1 MLTLTDLQMKRLAIF
16 VSGGGTNLQQ
26 IAEYFA
32 PNPGVKIVCVVS
44 NNKDA
49 YANVRAK
56 KLGIPLIMLNSKAK
70 IHDYELQSQYDV
82 SQTFDF
88 QDKAFSEYL
97 KSLDVD
103 LIVLAGFL
111 WLIPQHLLDAF
122 PMRIINIHPALL
134 PKYGG
139 KGFYGHHVHEAV
151 VAHHEKESGITI
163 HYVNEHY
170 DSGDVIF
177 QKSVALSETDTADDV
192 AAKIHILERDNFPV
206 VIDEL
211 LKSV

>member
-1 MLTLTDLQMKRLAIF
+1 MKKLAIF

-32 PNPGVKIVCVVS
+32 PNPEVKIVCVVS

-56 KLGIPLIMLNSKAK
+56 NLGIPLVMLNSKAK
-70 IHDYELQSQYDV
+70 IHDFELQTQYEV
-82 SQTFDF
+82 SKTFDF
-88 QDKAFSEYL
+88 QDVAFSEYL
-97 KSLDVD
+97 KSLEVD

-111 WLIPQHLLDAF
+111 WLIPRHLLDAF
-122 PMRIINIHPALL
+122 PGKIINIHPALL

-163 HYVNEHY
+163 HYVNERY
-170 DSGDVIF
+170 DSGDIIF
-177 QKSVALSETDTADDV
+177 QKSVELSETDTADDV
-192 AAKIHILERDNFPV
+192 AAKIHVLEKDYFPV

-211 LKSV
+211 LKSL

>member
-1 MLTLTDLQMKRLAIF
+1 MKRLAIF

-32 PNPGVKIVCVVS
+32 PNPEVKIVCVVS

-49 YANVRAK
+49 FANVRAK
-56 KLGIPLIMLNSKAK
+56 NLGIPLVMLDSKAK
-70 IHDYELQSQYDV
+70 IHDLELQSRYEA
-82 SQTFDF
+82 SKTFDF
-88 QDKAFSEYL
+88 QDVTFSEYL
-97 KSLDVD
+97 KSLEVD

-111 WLIPQHLLDAF
+111 WLIPRHLLDAF
-122 PMRIINIHPALL
+122 DGKIINIHPALL

-170 DSGDVIF
+170 DSGDIIF
-177 QKSVALSETDTADDV
+177 QKSVALEDGDMADDV

-206 VIDEL
+206 VIDKL
-211 LKSV
+211 LGKL

>member
-1 MLTLTDLQMKRLAIF
+1 MKRLAIF

-32 PNPGVKIVCVVS
+32 PNPEVKIVCVVS

-49 YANVRAK
+49 FANVRAK
-56 KLGIPLIMLNSKAK
+56 NLGIPLVMLDSKAK
-70 IHDYELQSQYDV
+70 IHDLELQSRYEV
-82 SQTFDF
+82 SKTFDF
-88 QDKAFSEYL
+88 QDVTFSEYL
-97 KSLDVD
+97 KSLEID

-111 WLIPQHLLDAF
+111 WLIPRHLLDAF
-122 PMRIINIHPALL
+122 DGKIINIHPALL

-163 HYVNEHY
+163 HYVNERY

-177 QKSVALSETDTADDV
+177 QKSVRLSETDTADDV
-192 AAKIHILERDNFPV
+192 AAKIHVLEKDYFPA

-211 LKSV
+211 LKSL

>member
-1 MLTLTDLQMKRLAIF
+1 MKRLAIF

-32 PNPGVKIVCVVS
+32 PNPDVEIVCVVS
-44 NNKDA
+44 NNKNA

-56 KLGIPLIMLNSKAK
+56 NLGIPLVMLNSKAK
-70 IHDYELQSQYDV
+70 VHDVEMQSQYEV
-82 SQTFDF
+82 AKAFDF
-88 QDKAFSEYL
+88 QNRDFSDYL
-97 KSLDVD
+97 KSLNVD
-103 LIVLAGFL
+103 LVVLAGFL

-151 VAHHEKESGITI
+151 VAAKEKESGITI

-170 DSGDVIF
+170 DSGDIIF
-177 QKSVALSETDTADDV
+177 QKKVDLTETDTPDDV
-192 AAKIHILERDNFPV
+192 AAKIHILERDNFPA
-206 VIDEL
+206 VIEEL
-211 LKSV
+211 LLTI

>member
-1 MLTLTDLQMKRLAIF
+1 MKKLAIF

-32 PNPGVKIVCVVS
+32 PNPEVKIVCVVS

-49 YANVRAK
+49 FANVRAK
-56 KLGIPLIMLNSKAK
+56 NLGIPLVMLNSKAK
-70 IHDYELQSQYDV
+70 IHDFELQSQYEV

-122 PMRIINIHPALL
+122 NGKIINIHPALL

-163 HYVNEHY
+163 HYVNERY
-170 DSGDVIF
+170 DSGDIIF
-177 QKSVALSETDTADDV
+177 QKSVELSETDTAEDV
-192 AAKIHILERDNFPV
+192 AAKIHILEKDYFPV
-206 VIDEL
+206 VIEEL
-211 LKSV
+211 LKSL

>member
-1 MLTLTDLQMKRLAIF
+1 MLTDFQMKRLAIF

-26 IAEYFA
+26 IADYFA
-32 PNPGVKIVCVVS
+32 PNPDVEVVCVVS

-56 KLGIPLIMLNSKAK
+56 NLGIPLIMLNSKAK
-70 IHDYELQSQYDV
+70 VHDAELQSQYEV
-82 SQTFDF
+82 AKTFDF

-97 KSLDVD
+97 KSLGVD
-103 LIVLAGFL
+103 LVVLAGFL

-170 DSGDVIF
+170 DSGDIIF
-177 QKSVALSETDTADDV
+177 QKSVALEDGDTADDV

-206 VIDEL
+206 VIDKL
-211 LKSV
+211 LGKL

>member
-1 MLTLTDLQMKRLAIF
+1 MKKLAIF

-32 PNPGVKIVCVVS
+32 PNPEVKIVCVVS

-56 KLGIPLIMLNSKAK
+56 NLGIPLVMLNSKAK
-70 IHDYELQSQYDV
+70 IHDFELQSQYEV

-122 PMRIINIHPALL
+122 NGKIINIHPALL

-163 HYVNEHY
+163 HYVNERY
-170 DSGDVIF
+170 DSGDIIF
-177 QKSVALSETDTADDV
+177 QKSVELSETDTAEDV
-192 AAKIHILERDNFPV
+192 AAKIHILEKDYFPV
-206 VIDEL
+206 VIEEL
-211 LKSV
+211 LKSL

>member
-1 MLTLTDLQMKRLAIF
+1 MKKLAIF

-32 PNPGVKIVCVVS
+32 PNPEVKIVCVVS

-56 KLGIPLIMLNSKAK
+56 NLGIPLVMLNSKAK
-70 IHDYELQSQYDV
+70 IHDFELQSQYEV

-122 PMRIINIHPALL
+122 PGKIINIHPALL

-163 HYVNEHY
+163 HYVNERY
-170 DSGDVIF
+170 DSGDIIF
-177 QKSVALSETDTADDV
+177 QKSVELSETDTAEDV
-192 AAKIHILERDNFPV
+192 AAKIHILEKDYFPV
-206 VIDEL
+206 VIEEL
-211 LKSV
+211 LKSL